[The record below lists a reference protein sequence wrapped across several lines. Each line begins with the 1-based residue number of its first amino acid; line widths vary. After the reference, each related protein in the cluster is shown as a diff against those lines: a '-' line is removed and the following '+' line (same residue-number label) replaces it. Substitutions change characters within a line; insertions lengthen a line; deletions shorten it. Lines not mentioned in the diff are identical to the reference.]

1 MQVMRSVGLFEAKQ
15 KLSELVAEASRGHE
29 IGITKRGKLVAK
41 LSAAAPPEKTWKEIF
56 DELDE
61 FHRKVKIPHLTNEQ
75 IKEMIE
81 EGRE

>member
-1 MQVMRSVGLFEAKQ
+1 MRSVGLFEAKQ
-15 KLSELVAEASRGHE
+15 KLSELVDAASRGQE

-41 LSAAAPPEKTWKEIF
+41 ISAATPPKKTWREIF

-61 FHRKVKIPHLTNEQ
+61 FHRQIKMPHLTDEQ
-75 IKEMIE
+75 IKELIE